1 MDKSETNTSSNPPSN
16 QAEPKPEK
24 LPLWGEI
31 VKGWYWV
38 VFSWKMLQ
46 RMGGMGAIARSLSST
61 VVLLLKRTF
70 VQLNHK
76 K

>member
-1 MDKSETNTSSNPPSN
+1 MEKTDTKTAQTPSSK

-46 RMGGMGAIARSLSST
+46 RMGGLGAIARSLSST
-61 VVLLLKRTF
+61 VMLLLKRAF
-70 VQLNHK
+70 K
-76 K
+76 

>member
-1 MDKSETNTSSNPPSN
+1 MDRSDENKKHIEEQTQSQPQKQT
-16 QAEPKPEK
+16 
-24 LPLWGEI
+24 LWGEI

-46 RMGGMGAIARSLSST
+46 RMGGFGAIARSLATT
-61 VVLLLKRTF
+61 VAILVKRTF
-70 VQLNHK
+70 TQSNDK